1 MSWSA
6 TPATQSDIRTCFGA
20 IEDERFYSFLYEGT
34 ATPQENQ
41 RIETRHAGASNKHSV
56 RDFLKF
62 SHFVATKSTFSYEF
76 SHEPHNLVYH
86 PRTDVSC
93 AASVFHHMSRNATP
107 ATEFARC
114 LHLTQPWQCDTQK
127 THTTTRL
134 NCCACHAKW
143 WWRSPKLRLP
153 QKMEVIFWKRRKSIV
168 PARHTEKLL
177 ARYETCSGK
186 SQSATPAIRNEA
198 TQGLKPPKYE
208 RLRSVADAKV
218 TSSEHTLNLQTPRA
232 RREPLLRMWEN
243 TNPYDLLLFPMLVNL
258 SLGDTHW
265 QGWHLLPSLPVW
277 CDMPFLS
284 PTGASAWFFLE
295 SSSAITP
302 ARPLLD
308 SWRSDDQVG

>member
-1 MSWSA
+1 
-6 TPATQSDIRTCFGA
+6 
-20 IEDERFYSFLYEGT
+20 L
-34 ATPQENQ
+34 
-41 RIETRHAGASNKHSV
+41 
-56 RDFLKF
+56 
-62 SHFVATKSTFSYEF
+62 
-76 SHEPHNLVYH
+76 
-86 PRTDVSC
+86 
-93 AASVFHHMSRNATP
+93 
-107 ATEFARC
+107 
-114 LHLTQPWQCDTQK
+114 
-127 THTTTRL
+127 
-134 NCCACHAKW
+134 
-143 WWRSPKLRLP
+143 LRLP
-153 QKMEVIFWKRRKSIV
+153 CQMMIEVSKAATATKNGSHLLKATQKYC
-168 PARHTEKLL
+168 ACHTEKLL

-186 SQSATPAIRNEA
+186 SQSATPAIRNEV

-243 TNPYDLLLFPMLVNL
+243 ENPYDLLLFPMLVNL

-265 QGWHLLPSLPVW
+265 PSWHLLPSLPVW